1 MRAHALPTDFHLQ
14 LLRYFLSH
22 FEALTSL
29 KWFVAPTFIFALFSL
44 GGGSIAPIK
53 EEINQLKKKSC

>member
-14 LLRYFLSH
+14 LLRYFLSY

-29 KWFVAPTFIFALFSL
+29 KWFVAPT
-44 GGGSIAPIK
+44 SI
-53 EEINQLKKKSC
+53 LLCFL